1 MSQKEMILDH
11 LIDGNSITPLES
23 LELFGCLRLSGR
35 IKELRA
41 EGYNIRT
48 KYEES
53 NGKRYAR
60 YFLNRKVPTDLFEG
74 AA

>member
-11 LIDGNSITPLES
+11 LIDGKSITPLES
-23 LELFGCLRLSGR
+23 LELFGVMRLSGR
-35 IKELRA
+35 ILELRK

-48 KYEES
+48 EYEEA
-53 NGKRYAR
+53 NGKKYAR
-60 YFLNRKVPTDLFEG
+60 YFLNRRVPTDLFEG